1 MTKITVDPGICG
13 FKTIIVVESSDKQNA
28 AVTAESQCPA
38 VMQLVESLDTLDSY
52 NEIFKKF
59 GESEVFKSAKASCK
73 HAACPVPT
81 AILKGLEVECGL
93 ALPGDVS
100 INIEK
105 K

>member
-1 MTKITVDPGICG
+1 MTKIVVDPGICG
-13 FKTIIVVESSDKQNA
+13 FKTVITVESSDKQNA

-38 VMQLVESLDTLDSY
+38 VMHLVGSLNKLDSY
-52 NEIFKKF
+52 NEIFNKF
-59 GESEVFKSAKASCK
+59 GESAVFKSAKAHCK

-100 INIEK
+100 MNIVKE
-105 K
+105 